1 VVDATTRE
9 ERRLGPGRSVRIERR
24 SHVEDPTIEQLAEV
38 AEQTD
43 DLAVRRQLFGM
54 RELVSTII
62 PLVLIALV
70 ARNVDWSEAT
80 RTIGRSSPLLVAC
93 ALLVYYA
100 TFPLRAARWAR
111 LLREGGA
118 DLGWR
123 DLLQS
128 LFLGWFINS
137 LVPAKLGDLYR
148 SYLVKRRFG
157 ISMSRTVGVV
167 VAERLLDLI
176 VVFGLLV
183 VGGYVAFGRTVLP
196 DLWIVYVTAG
206 VLGLLIA
213 AGLVAIYALGPRI
226 ARFFPREVRRI
237 GRLFREGVLHSF
249 RALPFA
255 GPITLII
262 WGAEAM
268 RLMFVLWALGID
280 LPASGIVF
288 VAVATSLL
296 TTVPLAPAGFGF
308 VEIAM
313 VYVLTEGFGLSN
325 SNAVAVAVLD
335 RAVSVFSVIVIG
347 GIVYLRSR
355 DDFRTSADR

>member
-1 VVDATTRE
+1 MDATAHE
-9 ERRLGPGRSVRIERR
+9 ERRVKPARPTRFERR
-24 SHVEDPTIEQLAEV
+24 THVEDSTIDQLAEV
-38 AEQTD
+38 AEHTD

-62 PLVLIALV
+62 PLILIALF
-70 ARNVDWSEAT
+70 ARNVDWSEAA
-80 RTIGRSSPLLVAC
+80 RTIGGSSPLLVGC

-123 DLLQS
+123 DLLRI
-128 LFLGWFINS
+128 LFLGWFVNS

-157 ISMSRTVGVV
+157 ISLSRTVGVV

-196 DLWIVYVTAG
+196 DLLIVYVTAAA
-206 VLGLLIA
+206 LGLLIA
-213 AGLVAIYALGPRI
+213 VGLVALYAVGPKI
-226 ARFFPREVRRI
+226 ARFFPGEVRRI

-255 GPITLII
+255 GPLTLII
-262 WGAEAM
+262 WSAEAM
-268 RLMFVLWALGID
+268 RLMFVLWALGLE

-296 TTVPLAPAGFGF
+296 TTVPLTPAGFGF

-313 VYVLTEGFGLSN
+313 VYVLTDGFGLSN

-347 GIVYLRSR
+347 AIVYVRSDHSER
-355 DDFRTSADR
+355 VGGS

>member
-1 VVDATTRE
+1 V
-9 ERRLGPGRSVRIERR
+9 RRKPTAHLVGPT
-24 SHVEDPTIEQLAEV
+24 HTEDPTIEQLAEV
-38 AEQTD
+38 AGHTD

-62 PLVLIALV
+62 PLVLIALF
-70 ARNVDWSEAT
+70 ARNVDWSEAAGT
-80 RTIGRSSPLLVAC
+80 LARSNIFLVGC
-93 ALLVYYA
+93 ALAVYYA
-100 TFPLRAARWAR
+100 TFPLRSARWAR

-123 DLLQS
+123 DLLRI
-128 LFLGWFINS
+128 LMLGWFVNC

-157 ISMSRTVGVV
+157 ISLSRTVGVV

-183 VGGYVAFGRTVLP
+183 VGGYVAFGRTVVP
-196 DLWIVYVTAG
+196 DRWVVYVTGAAF
-206 VLGLLIA
+206 GLLIA
-213 AGLVAIYALGPRI
+213 IGLVAIYALGPKM
-226 ARFFPREVRRI
+226 ARFFPNEVRRI

-249 RALPFA
+249 RALPVAAVF
-255 GPITLII
+255 TLVI

-268 RLMFVLWALGID
+268 RLMFVLWALGLE

-296 TTVPLAPAGFGF
+296 TTVPLTPAGFGF

-313 VYVLTEGFGLSN
+313 VYVLTEGFGLAQ

-335 RAVSVFSVIVIG
+335 RAVSVFSVIVVG
-347 GIVYLRSR
+347 AIVYA
-355 DDFRTSADR
+355 RTDHSERVGG

>member
-1 VVDATTRE
+1 MVEPTAHE
-9 ERRLGPGRSVRIERR
+9 EPQLRS
-24 SHVEDPTIEQLAEV
+24 SSTHVEDPTIEQLAEA
-38 AEQTD
+38 AEHTD
-43 DLAVRRQLFGM
+43 DVAVRRQLFGL
-54 RELVSTII
+54 RELISTVI
-62 PLVLIALV
+62 PLVLIALF
-70 ARNVDWSEAT
+70 ARNVDWAQAGAT
-80 RTIGRSSPLLVAC
+80 IAGSNLVLVGV
-93 ALLVYYA
+93 ALVVYYL

-118 DLGWR
+118 AVGWR
-123 DLLQS
+123 DLLRI
-128 LFLGWFINS
+128 LLLGWFVNS

-157 ISMSRTVGVV
+157 ISLSRTVGVV

-183 VGGYVAFGRTVLP
+183 VGGYVAFGRTILP
-196 DLWIVYVTAG
+196 DLWIVYVTGA

-213 AGLVAIYALGPRI
+213 LGLFGIYAIGPKV

-255 GPITLII
+255 GPMTLLI
-262 WGAEAM
+262 WAAEAA
-268 RLMFVLWALGID
+268 RLLFVLAALGLA
-280 LPASGIVF
+280 LPASGVVF

-296 TTVPLAPAGFGF
+296 TTVPLTPAGFGF

-313 VYVLTEGFGLSN
+313 VYVLTEGFGLTQP
-325 SNAVAVAVLD
+325 NAVAVAVLD
-335 RAVSVFSVIVIG
+335 RAVSVFSVIVVG
-347 GIVYLRSR
+347 AVVYA
-355 DDFRTSADR
+355 RTDHGERMGQR

>member
-1 VVDATTRE
+1 VVSAAHEEIRVTRRPTAHLE
-9 ERRLGPGRSVRIERR
+9 GPI
-24 SHVEDPTIEQLAEV
+24 HVEDPTIEQLAEV
-38 AEQTD
+38 AGHTD

-80 RTIGRSSPLLVAC
+80 QTIGRSSPLLVGC
-93 ALLVYYA
+93 ALAVYYA

-118 DLGWR
+118 DVGWR
-123 DLLQS
+123 DLLRI
-128 LFLGWFINS
+128 LFLGWFVNS

-157 ISMSRTVGVV
+157 ISLSRTVGVV

-196 DLWIVYVTAG
+196 DLWIVYVTAA

-226 ARFFPREVRRI
+226 ARFFPGEVRRI

-255 GPITLII
+255 GPLTLII

-268 RLMFVLWALGID
+268 RLMFVLWALGLD

-296 TTVPLAPAGFGF
+296 TTVPLTPAGFGF

-313 VYVLTEGFGLSN
+313 VYVLTEGFGLSQ
-325 SNAVAVAVLD
+325 SSAVAVAVLD

-347 GIVYLRSR
+347 AIVYVRS
-355 DDFRTSADR
+355 DRSERVGG

>member
-1 VVDATTRE
+1 MVDATTRE
-9 ERRLGPGRSVRIERR
+9 DRRLGPPRSVRIERR

-123 DLLQS
+123 DLLQI
-128 LFLGWFINS
+128 LFLGWFVNS

-213 AGLVAIYALGPRI
+213 AGLVAIYALGPTV
-226 ARFFPREVRRI
+226 ARFFPGEVRRI
-237 GRLFREGVLHSF
+237 GRLFREGVLHSL
-249 RALPFA
+249 RALPVA
-255 GPITLII
+255 GALTILV
-262 WGAEAM
+262 WALEAA
-268 RLMFVLWALGID
+268 RLYFVLAALGVHI
-280 LPASGIVF
+280 PESGVVF

-296 TTVPLAPAGFGF
+296 TTVPLTPAGFGF

-313 VYVLTEGFGLSN
+313 VYVLTEGFGLGQST
-325 SNAVAVAVLD
+325 AIAVAVLD
-335 RAVSVFSVIVIG
+335 RAVSVFSVIVVGAVIY
-347 GIVYLRSR
+347 V
-355 DDFRTSADR
+355 RTSASERVGAR

>member
-1 VVDATTRE
+1 VGPAAHE
-9 ERRLGPGRSVRIERR
+9 EPHVRRAPRAKIEETA
-24 SHVEDPTIEQLAEV
+24 HVEDPTIEQLAEV
-38 AEQTD
+38 AGHTD

-54 RELVSTII
+54 RELVSTVI
-62 PLVLIALV
+62 PLVLIALF
-70 ARNVDWSEAT
+70 ARNVDWSEAGA
-80 RTIGRSSPLLVAC
+80 TIARSNVLLVGC
-93 ALLVYYA
+93 ALGIYYA

-118 DLGWR
+118 DLTWR
-123 DLLQS
+123 DLVQIL
-128 LFLGWFINS
+128 LLGWFVNS

-157 ISMSRTVGVV
+157 ISLSRTVGVV

-183 VGGYVAFGRTVLP
+183 VGGYVAFGRTVLA
-196 DLWIVYVTAG
+196 DLWIVYVTGA
-206 VLGLLIA
+206 VLSLLIA
-213 AGLVAIYALGPRI
+213 VGLVAIYALGPKI
-226 ARFFPREVRRI
+226 ARFFPGEVRRI

-255 GPITLII
+255 GPLTLII

-268 RLMFVLWALGID
+268 RLMFVLWALGLE

-296 TTVPLAPAGFGF
+296 TTVPLTPAGFGF

-313 VYVLTEGFGLSN
+313 VYVLTEGFGLSQ

-335 RAVSVFSVIVIG
+335 RAVSVFSVIVVG
-347 GIVYLRSR
+347 AIVYVRS
-355 DDFRTSADR
+355 DRGDRVGAR

>member
-1 VVDATTRE
+1 VGPAARE
-9 ERRLGPGRSVRIERR
+9 EPHVSRRTSAQAEGPI
-24 SHVEDPTIEQLAEV
+24 HVEDPTIEQLAEV
-38 AEQTD
+38 AGHTD
-43 DLAVRRQLFGM
+43 ELAVRRELFGW

-62 PLVLIALV
+62 PLVLIALF
-70 ARNVDWSEAT
+70 ARNVDWSAAAA
-80 RTIGRSSPLLVAC
+80 TIGRSNILLVGA
-93 ALLVYYA
+93 ALAVYYA

-123 DLLQS
+123 DLVRIL
-128 LFLGWFINS
+128 LLGWFVNS

-157 ISMSRTVGVV
+157 ISLSRTVGVV

-183 VGGYVAFGRTVLP
+183 VGGYVAFGRTILP
-196 DLWIVYVTAG
+196 DLWIVYVTGA

-213 AGLVAIYALGPRI
+213 AGLVAVYAVGPRI

-249 RALPFA
+249 RALPVA
-255 GPITLII
+255 GPLTLII

-268 RLMFVLWALGID
+268 RLFFVLWALGLD

-296 TTVPLAPAGFGF
+296 TTVPLTPAGFGF

-335 RAVSVFSVIVIG
+335 RAVSVFSVIVVGAFVYVRSDRTERVG
-347 GIVYLRSR
+347 G
-355 DDFRTSADR
+355 